1 MRCTKRPIVE
11 TKATENPVRPCV
23 LCCFELCAD
32 AGSVS
37 GLKESKSAST
47 WPNMVCSRP
56 RLDWSPLREATEE
69 PSSSEL
75 LETHFLLLVV
85 RLLILSKK
93 HIQRKI
99 NHTLLFVFWYDYGYF
114 ILGKGTFLML
124 PEWLRGSSGFRTW
137 ETMTDGSSFAS
148 SDWLC
153 LDRTR
158 WTATVAFRAAT
169 KSHMIKFYWWIVV
182 IAAWNKSFWNSF
194 PSDPTYT
201 RSSSLL
207 PVWSGALPDVQGVT
221 GTLSLCL
228 WSEIGQQ
235 TFCCCIILLWFFAL
249 FFRTLVLHRKA
260 WWVTSAGCDTSVVIN
275 Y

>member
-99 NHTLLFVFWYDYGYF
+99 NHTLLFVFWYEYF
-114 ILGKGTFLML
+114 ILGK
-124 PEWLRGSSGFRTW
+124 R
-137 ETMTDGSSFAS
+137 D
-148 SDWLC
+148 
-153 LDRTR
+153 
-158 WTATVAFRAAT
+158 
-169 KSHMIKFYWWIVV
+169 
-182 IAAWNKSFWNSF
+182 
-194 PSDPTYT
+194 
-201 RSSSLL
+201 
-207 PVWSGALPDVQGVT
+207 LPDVTWVAERELRVQNLRNHDRWFVLCFLWLALSGSY
-221 GTLSLCL
+221 TLNSHCG
-228 WSEIGQQ
+228 I
-235 TFCCCIILLWFFAL
+235 
-249 FFRTLVLHRKA
+249 
-260 WWVTSAGCDTSVVIN
+260 
-275 Y
+275 